1 MDRKLNT
8 LRRLARD
15 HGVNLRGVALM
26 ALLSLDAVLI
36 GAGVTV
42 LALRGVLPPLDAWA
56 MLPLTLCAASL
67 LSSDLHLTDKERLDR
82 WLGLS
87 FRGERRV
94 ACAKAYD
101 DLWTD
106 EVDA

>member
-1 MDRKLNT
+1 MRNLLN
-8 LRRLARD
+8 LFRD

-67 LSSDLHLTDKERLDR
+67 LSSDLRQTDEERLDR

-87 FRGERRV
+87 FHGEHRV
-94 ACAKAYD
+94 ACAKAYG
-101 DLWTD
+101 DLWID
-106 EVDA
+106 EADA

>member
-1 MDRKLNT
+1 MIRNPHN
-8 LRRLARD
+8 LARD
-15 HGVNLRGVALM
+15 RGVDPRGVALAV
-26 ALLSLDAVLI
+26 ALSIAVVLL
-36 GAGVTV
+36 AVDVVV
-42 LALRGVLPPLDAWA
+42 LAWGGLLPGLYVLAVFPLV
-56 MLPLTLCAASL
+56 LGAASL
-67 LSSDLHLTDKERLDR
+67 LSSDLRQTNEERLDR

-87 FRGERRV
+87 FRGEHRV

>member
-1 MDRKLNT
+1 MRNLLN
-8 LRRLARD
+8 LFRD
-15 HGVNLRGVALM
+15 HGVNLRSVALM

-42 LALRGVLPPLDAWA
+42 LTLRGVLPPLEAWA
-56 MLPLTLCAASL
+56 MLPLTLCAESL
-67 LSSDLHLTDKERLDR
+67 LSSDLWQTNEERLDR

-87 FRGERRV
+87 FHGEHRV

-101 DLWTD
+101 DLWID

>member
-1 MDRKLNT
+1 MRNLLN
-8 LRRLARD
+8 LFRD

-36 GAGVTV
+36 GAGVTA

-67 LSSDLHLTDKERLDR
+67 LSSDLYLTDEERLDR

-87 FRGERRV
+87 FHGEHRV

-101 DLWTD
+101 DLWAD

>member
-1 MDRKLNT
+1 MRNLLN
-8 LRRLARD
+8 LFRD
-15 HGVNLRGVALM
+15 HGVNLRSVALM

-42 LALRGVLPPLDAWA
+42 LTLRGVLPPLEAWA

-67 LSSDLHLTDKERLDR
+67 LSSDLWQTNEERLDR

-87 FRGERRV
+87 FHGEHRV

-101 DLWTD
+101 DLWID

>member
-1 MDRKLNT
+1 MRNLLN
-8 LRRLARD
+8 LFRD
-15 HGVNLRGVALM
+15 HGVSLRGVALM

-67 LSSDLHLTDKERLDR
+67 LSSDLWQTDEERLDR

-87 FRGERRV
+87 FHGEHRL
-94 ACAKAYD
+94 ACAKAYA
-101 DLWTD
+101 DLWAD

>member
-1 MDRKLNT
+1 MDRKLNL
-8 LRRLARD
+8 LRRLARE
-15 HGVNLRGVALM
+15 HGVNLRGVAVKG
-26 ALLSLDAVLI
+26 LLALDAVLI
-36 GAGVTV
+36 AVAVVLFAWRGLLPGTYV
-42 LALRGVLPPLDAWA
+42 LAA
-56 MLPLTLCAASL
+56 LPLTLCAASL